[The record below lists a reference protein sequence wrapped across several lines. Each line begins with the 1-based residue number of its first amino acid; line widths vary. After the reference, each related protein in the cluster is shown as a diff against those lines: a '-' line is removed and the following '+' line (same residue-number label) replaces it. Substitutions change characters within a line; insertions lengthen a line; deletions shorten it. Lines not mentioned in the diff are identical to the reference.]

1 MTRTI
6 EMPGVT
12 LPEIDDATRR
22 EFLIGAAGLLL
33 FPAACGSQ
41 QDEGSEALGETRS
54 FEHALGTTQVPAEP
68 RRVVSLT
75 GSSDMDALLALGFEP
90 VAAGANYP
98 DESGGYR
105 FGYWLDPAETAG
117 IEPVTIRPEPNIE
130 QIAALEPDLIVG
142 HSSGLES
149 IYDRL
154 SEFAPTVAHEYTGRW
169 DRAIRLY
176 GRLLNRPERAESV
189 VSEIQATVD
198 EAAAR
203 LPEDRPRVAAF
214 GATGP
219 DGIYVYLPEIEGGP
233 GRVLSDLGLLP
244 PQAAL
249 DAGAEI
255 GLEGLS
261 VLQEADVLFGLGYTV
276 DGSDPLDEVESEEV
290 FRRLP
295 AVSGG
300 RYERI
305 PVETSFAWAFETAET
320 VPLISTGVTERVLNL
335 LGQEG

>member
-1 MTRTI
+1 MTQTTYR
-6 EMPGVT
+6 PGT
-12 LPEIDDATRR
+12 GLPGIDDATRR

-33 FPAACGSQ
+33 LPAACSSGEDDRAS
-41 QDEGSEALGETRS
+41 GETRAV
-54 FEHALGTTQVPAEP
+54 EHALGTTQVPLEP

-98 DESGGYR
+98 AEDGGYR
-105 FGYWLDPAETAG
+105 FGYWLEPDETEG

-130 QIAALEPDLIVG
+130 QIAALAPDLIVG

-154 SEFAPTVAHEYTGRW
+154 SEFAPTVAHEYTSRW

-176 GRLLNRPERAESV
+176 GRVLNRSDRAESV

-198 EAAAR
+198 EAASR
-203 LPEDRPRVAAF
+203 LPEDRPRVALF
-214 GATGP
+214 GAPGP
-219 DGIYVYLPEIEGGP
+219 DGIYLYLPEIEGGP
-233 GRVLSDLGLLP
+233 GRVLNDLGLLP

-249 DAGAEI
+249 DAGPEV

-261 VLQEADVLFGLGYTV
+261 VLQEADVLFGLGYSAE
-276 DGSDPLDEVESEEV
+276 GSDPLDQIEAEEV
-290 FRRLP
+290 FRQIP
-295 AVSGG
+295 AVAAG

-305 PVETSFAWAFETAET
+305 PVETSFAWAFETAKT
-320 VPLISTGVTERVLNL
+320 VPMIATGVTERVLNVVNRS
-335 LGQEG
+335 G